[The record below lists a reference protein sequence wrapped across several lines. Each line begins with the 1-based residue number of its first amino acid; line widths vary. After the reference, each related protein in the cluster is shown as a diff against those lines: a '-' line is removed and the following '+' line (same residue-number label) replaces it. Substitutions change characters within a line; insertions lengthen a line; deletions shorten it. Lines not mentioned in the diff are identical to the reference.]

1 MALTPASKGLI
12 VAALVGGIGYLVY
25 THKAGIVENG
35 SKLVADSTSV
45 RVDSTNK
52 SDSSHV
58 LPTNVEA
65 KVETLTTT
73 SKVEAPIKEAKQVER
88 KKETAA
94 PVKHKAKK
102 QAVSEKTPAASNNVI
117 PNF

>member
-35 SKLVADSTSV
+35 SKLVADSTSI
-45 RVDSTNK
+45 RVDSSKT
-52 SDSSHV
+52 DSSHV
-58 LPTNVEA
+58 LPISTETKA
-65 KVETLTTT
+65 ETLTTT
-73 SKVEAPIKEAKQVER
+73 TTVAVPVKETKQVER
-88 KKETAA
+88 KKEVVA

-102 QAVSEKTPAASNNVI
+102 TTTSEKAPASSNNVI